1 MNKKKSYGLNI
12 GASSVLVI
20 MVILSLVCF
29 AGLSFAS
36 AGADYRLSRKLADRT
51 TAYYEA
57 CNKAQVS
64 LLDLSDELSVVYEIS
79 ESASDYEAK
88 IKESFADSLTFTY
101 NMNENQALQ
110 VTVSPVYADPSSDLL
125 YKITSW
131 RIINLTTPELDE
143 SLPVFLGN

>member
-29 AGLSFAS
+29 ASLSFAS
-36 AGADYRLSRKLADRT
+36 ANADYRLSRKLADRT
-51 TAYYEA
+51 TTYYEV

-64 LLDLSDELSVVYEIS
+64 LLDLSDELAVVYELS

-88 IKESFADSLTFTY
+88 IKESFSDSLTFTY

-110 VTVSPVYADPSSDLL
+110 ITAVPVYTDPSSGLL

-131 RIINLTTPELDE
+131 QIINLTTPQLDE

>member
-51 TAYYEA
+51 ADYYQA
-57 CNKAQVS
+57 CNEAY
-64 LLDLSDELSVVYEIS
+64 LIIADLSEDLEIIYQ
-79 ESASDYEAK
+79 SASSFSDYEAK
-88 IKESFADSLTFTY
+88 IKESFQDSLIFSCPIG
-101 NMNENQALQ
+101 ENQALQ
-110 VTVSPVYADPSSDLL
+110 VELLPVYPISPDDAL
-125 YKITSW
+125 YEITCW
-131 RIINLTTPELDE
+131 QVINLTTPEQDN
-143 SLPVFLGN
+143 SLPVFFSN

>member
-36 AGADYRLSRKLADRT
+36 ANADYRLSRKLADRT
-51 TAYYEA
+51 TDYYQA
-57 CNKAQVS
+57 CNEAYTVIAG
-64 LLDLSDELSVVYEIS
+64 LSEEFEEIYK
-79 ESASDYEAK
+79 SATSAADYESK
-88 IKESFADSLTFTY
+88 IKESLSDSLIFSCP
-101 NMNENQALQ
+101 MGENQALQ
-110 VTVSPVYADPSSDLL
+110 VAVTPVYPSSQADEF
-125 YKITSW
+125 YEITSW
-131 RIINLTTPELDE
+131 QIINLTTPELDE

>member
-36 AGADYRLSRKLADRT
+36 ANADYRLSSKLAERT

-57 CNKAQVS
+57 CNKAQIA
-64 LLDLSDELSVVYEIS
+64 LLDLSDELEVVYEVS
-79 ESASDYEAK
+79 TSPADYNRK
-88 IKESFADSLTFTY
+88 IKESFTDSLTFTY
-101 NMNENQALQ
+101 SINENQSLQ
-110 VTVSPVYADPSSDLL
+110 ITATPVYPTSPSDAP

-131 RIINLTTPELDE
+131 QIINLTTPELDE
-143 SLPVFLGN
+143 TLPVFLGD